1 MKTRPTYLPIAG
13 NGLHNSRA
21 KSVLPLAKWLAL
33 TCSIVVSLSG
43 CATTETPLFE
53 ADQVPYSSAKLREGN
68 IVAISFPGSPNLNTS
83 QTIRS
88 DGKIE
93 LQLVGELT
101 AAGKTPTELEK
112 DILDRYASQLVLKQV
127 TVVVQSS
134 AYPVFV
140 TGSVMH
146 PGRVMVDRP
155 ILVLE
160 AIMEAGGFDNT
171 KANMRRVVVLRHEEG
186 QLKHY
191 TLDLKRVLEA
201 KSQQLFYLRPFDIVY
216 IPEKVF

>member
-1 MKTRPTYLPIAG
+1 MLK
-13 NGLHNSRA
+13 
-21 KSVLPLAKWLAL
+21 PLAKLLAL
-33 TCSIVVSLSG
+33 ICVLVAPLSG
-43 CATTETPLFE
+43 CTTTETPLFE
-53 ADQVPYSSAKLREGN
+53 ADQIPYSSAKLREGN
-68 IVAISFPGSPNLNTS
+68 IVAISFPGSPNLNTT

-93 LQLVGELT
+93 LQLAGEVT
-101 AAGKTPTELEK
+101 AAGKTPAELEK
-112 DILDRYASQLVLKQV
+112 EILKLYETQLVLKQV

-140 TGSVMH
+140 SGSVMH